1 MALSKDKRETAQ
13 KASRAYYSHLAYYTD
28 LLVQREHRED
38 KKRKLELDF
47 LESAFRANAAYPVKE
62 VLDVACGNGPHVV
75 GLAQRGYHCTG
86 LDFTPER
93 VQMAKARAERK
104 GVTVKLLWG
113 DATKLEYENEFDAV
127 LALYLLF
134 LLPDDD
140 DILKCLRQI
149 HRALKPGGVLVCNT
163 GNPFYMGK
171 NWWSLQTIGHGSS
184 VQRLRA
190 PGIKYM
196 SVDQVKDYDPIH
208 GVAWWE
214 EVSVI
219 EAPDGVHI
227 FRDRERLRLLT
238 YWDMAN
244 YLQAAGFK
252 EIKCYPDWK
261 IKPPKKPK
269 AESLVFVSRKD

>member
-1 MALSKDKRETAQ
+1 
-13 KASRAYYSHLAYYTD
+13 
-28 LLVQREHRED
+28 
-38 KKRKLELDF
+38 
-47 LESAFRANAAYPVKE
+47 
-62 VLDVACGNGPHVV
+62 
-75 GLAQRGYHCTG
+75 
-86 LDFTPER
+86 
-93 VQMAKARAERK
+93 
-104 GVTVKLLWG
+104 
-113 DATKLEYENEFDAV
+113 
-127 LALYLLF
+127 
-134 LLPDDD
+134 
-140 DILKCLRQI
+140 
-149 HRALKPGGVLVCNT
+149 
-163 GNPFYMGK
+163 
-171 NWWSLQTIGHGSS
+171 
-184 VQRLRA
+184 
-190 PGIKYM
+190 M

-219 EAPDGVHI
+219 EAPDGVHV